1 MSLLIIEKTLNSVGH
16 LAKDF
21 LDNYNLTEHIANI
34 GCFGD
39 ISFISN
45 RYMGVFT
52 PTNVSVDI
60 SNKTETFENLG
71 AEPQTE
77 FRNRNL
83 RKVSLQFKAVR
94 ELVNI
99 QTTIRKFTEKVENGE
114 HYPLII
120 GGIPLSKN
128 SYFARNF
135 KYTIKET
142 DWLGRAEVA
151 EFSVDFEE
159 YIPVLL
165 RTNKNSIPTEESEV
179 TADTSTK
186 DELGG
191 EEAEA
196 EYAREE
202 AEAQKEWDEAEAEYA
217 REEAEAQKEW
227 DEAEAEYAREEAE
240 ARKEWRE

>member
-21 LDNYNLTEHIANI
+21 LDNYNLTEHIGNI

-52 PTNVSVDI
+52 PTNVSVDT

-165 RTNKNSIPTEESEV
+165 RTNKNLISVGNFGRISNNINKNSIREKES
-179 TADTSTK
+179 K
-186 DELGG
+186 YIL
-191 EEAEA
+191 EEAIA
-196 EYAREE
+196 E
-202 AEAQKEWDEAEAEYA
+202 KERVKVEKEYDTKIA
-217 REEAEAQKEW
+217 SF
-227 DEAEAEYAREEAE
+227 
-240 ARKEWRE
+240 